1 MLSTL
6 KQSNPK
12 IYDLLMQERQ
22 LQSDSIRLIPSEN
35 YASRAVMEATGSWM
49 TNKYSEGYPGKRY
62 YEGQQITDQIE
73 TLAIET
79 AKKLF
84 GADHAN
90 VQPYSGSVANLA
102 AYTAFAE
109 PGDTIMGLALPYGG
123 HLTHGWKV
131 SVTGRFF
138 RSVQYELDPATG
150 RLDYNRIEDL
160 AKQNKRLQGLRRYCP
175 TGWSDSHVRY
185 GSHCRPDRRRRSPQP
200 RPPCRCRNHDHS
212 QESSRSPRCYDP
224 VPPATRSR
232 R

>member
-79 AKKLF
+79 AQSCSGRPCQCPALF
-84 GADHAN
+84 RFGG
-90 VQPYSGSVANLA
+90 QLA
-102 AYTAFAE
+102 AYTAFVE
-109 PGDTIMGLALPYGG
+109 PGDTIMGLAPPYGG
-123 HLTHGWKV
+123 HLT
-131 SVTGRFF
+131 TAGR
-138 RSVQYELDPATG
+138 SLLPAG
-150 RLDYNRIEDL
+150 FPF
-160 AKQNKRLQGLRRYCP
+160 G
-175 TGWSDSHVRY
+175 
-185 GSHCRPDRRRRSPQP
+185 
-200 RPPCRCRNHDHS
+200 
-212 QESSRSPRCYDP
+212 P
-224 VPPATRSR
+224 V
-232 R
+232 